1 MNGYKFL
8 PLTIVTA
15 VAIATAALA
24 GCEKKAPVA
33 PAAPSASAAA
43 ASTEAAPATAVASAS
58 ASASAS
64 APAASAAP
72 APAAAAGQAPS
83 AEVLAK
89 GEKIYTATCVACHGA
104 GVLGAPKF
112 GDKAAWQPRIA
123 KGMDALYSS
132 SLNGFKMMPPRGGN
146 AALKDDEMKAAV
158 DYMVSKAS

>member
-1 MNGYKFL
+1 MNGYKLL
-8 PLTIVTA
+8 PLIM
-15 VAIATAALA
+15 VAIAASLA
-24 GCEKKAPVA
+24 GCEQKAPVA

-43 ASTEAAPATAVASAS
+43 ASTEAAPATAPAA
-58 ASASAS
+58 
-64 APAASAAP
+64 APAAPAPAP
-72 APAAAAGQAPS
+72 APAAAAGPAPS

-132 SLNGFKMMPPRGGN
+132 SLNGIKMMPPRGGN